1 MSETGTRCSSL
12 RATEQ
17 LDKLADD
24 VIIEIELGVMRELVQ
39 RLEKLEAA
47 HQRPVTGKGAIDR
60 VLADDAATPGG
71 TEHLVMLLRANS
83 VTRYKRGDLEIELSR
98 GPLVSAPGLEQ
109 WLPKPG
115 DWRKAWPEEPC
126 TPKERAEREAGYTER
141 VPAGPKRCGAC
152 HEPEPGHKDGCWVA
166 EAKRDSSPPEVSPDD
181 QPPVE
186 IDMAAVEEKLREQDA
201 KRRGPAQ

>member
-1 MSETGTRCSSL
+1 MSDELTID
-12 RATEQ
+12 RAVDGKTAELTVGAVRELVER
-17 LDKLADD
+17 LDKLEQAEECDSCQAQ
-24 VIIEIELGVMRELVQ
+24 IGELNAKVHEL
-39 RLEKLEAA
+39 E
-47 HQRPVTGKGAIDR
+47 QRPA
-60 VLADDAATPGG
+60 LPGP
-71 TEHLVMLLRANS
+71 ELLQALRANG

-98 GPLVSAPGLEQ
+98 GPGPVVDAPGLAQ
-109 WLPKPG
+109 WLPEPEDTG
-115 DWRKAWPEEPC
+115 PDKA
-126 TPKERAEREAGYTER
+126 AHEAGSTEAPEPG
-141 VPAGPKRCGAC
+141 PAPKPKRCGAC

>member
-1 MSETGTRCSSL
+1 MGETGTRCSSL

-60 VLADDAATPGG
+60 VLADDAARRGD
-71 TEHLVMLLRANS
+71 TEHLVMLLRVNG
-83 VTRYKRGDLEIELSR
+83 VTRFKRAGDEIEIELRS
-98 GPLVSAPGLEQ
+98 GLFPEVGSAEWWRASTPEQ
-109 WLPKPG
+109 LKEHRDRIG
-115 DWRKAWPEEPC
+115 CIRATDC
-126 TPKERAEREAGYTER
+126 TCYVCQAEARQPHLAG
-141 VPAGPKRCGAC
+141 VGADPAGEPKRCGAC
-152 HEPEPGHKDGCWVA
+152 HEPEPGHKD
-166 EAKRDSSPPEVSPDD
+166 PDD
-181 QPPVE
+181 QPVE